1 MIWPNVSQDSSFSS
15 SFNFAPCSVWAS
27 TEHRTTLP
35 LLSPLPEIN
44 RHKES
49 QTLIF
54 WACLLLPVNKPFFYL
69 TFVMIVELMVKVFSY
84 SHSLPSTIEIASLTF
99 FATILSKS
107 LLIWV
112 CIYIFFDIEKT
123 EYLLEI
129 YSYKLTLHICFYPL
143 QISLLAT

>member
-69 TFVMIVELMVKVFSY
+69 TFVMIVDLMVKVFSY

-99 FATILSKS
+99 FCNNPFKVSSYLS
-107 LLIWV
+107 LY
-112 CIYIFFDIEKT
+112 IYFFDIEKT